1 MAKHANIETVDEA
14 DLDEELVELE
24 FDEES
29 VSYYIVDE
37 DDNEIGVCLFEDG
50 EEVEYLYDD
59 SEEEAEE
66 GVEQPSKQSIDEAKA
81 KALKAQTQ
89 EVKEGIEGM
98 KDELETFK
106 GDAAQVA
113 GELKQTADELKGM
126 LDDVKDSFKIFPKKK
141 K

>member
-37 DDNEIGVCLFEDG
+37 DDNEIGVCLIEDG

-59 SEEEAEE
+59 SQDNAETNIEAD
-66 GVEQPSKQSIDEAKA
+66 SKLEIDEAKRE
-81 KALKAQTQ
+81 ALKAQTQ

-98 KDELETFK
+98 KGELETFRD
-106 GDAAQVA
+106 DASQVA

-126 LDDVKDSFKIFPKKK
+126 LDDVKESFKIFPKKK